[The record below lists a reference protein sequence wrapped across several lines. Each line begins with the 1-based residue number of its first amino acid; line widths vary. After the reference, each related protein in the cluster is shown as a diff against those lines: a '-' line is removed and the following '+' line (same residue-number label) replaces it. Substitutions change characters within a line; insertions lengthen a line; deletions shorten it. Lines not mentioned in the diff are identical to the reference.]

1 MKIKQAYVS
10 ERRLVILIPFI
21 QHEIESSKRDSFKE
35 KKKTQVSDREITS
48 VARGP
53 EQFKFNQNE
62 KIEVYFEACQ

>member
-1 MKIKQAYVS
+1 M
-10 ERRLVILIPFI
+10 PFI